1 MKRALRKVKSQCN
14 VYYIDGSGTKI
25 YGLPPHLTGHIGGLT
40 GNIGGLTGHINKDL
54 VGEINRDL
62 TGNIGGLTGEINKD
76 LTGEINKDLVGHINR
91 DLTGNI
97 GGLTGEISGLVGN
110 IGECEIADEDRAA
123 GIDVMVL
130 IKED

>member
-62 TGNIGGLTGEINKD
+62 TGNIGGLTGEI
-76 LTGEINKDLVGHINR
+76 
-91 DLTGNI
+91 
-97 GGLTGEISGLVGN
+97 SGLVGN